1 MSYIPKVNDYVRW
14 IDPPFKCD
22 EGWVYFVCPEIETA
36 PGFPKQRRYIT
47 IEVGVKDKPKDD
59 AFNGTNLHSKIH
71 TLLLCFEHDWKN
83 LEYIKSRRF
92 KKPNHHSQVD
102 D

>member
-1 MSYIPKVNDYVRW
+1 MAYIPKVNDYVRW

-59 AFNGTNLHSKIH
+59 EFNGTNLHSKIH
-71 TLLLCFEHDWKN
+71 TLLLCFEEDWHK
-83 LEYIKSRRF
+83 LEYVKSRRF